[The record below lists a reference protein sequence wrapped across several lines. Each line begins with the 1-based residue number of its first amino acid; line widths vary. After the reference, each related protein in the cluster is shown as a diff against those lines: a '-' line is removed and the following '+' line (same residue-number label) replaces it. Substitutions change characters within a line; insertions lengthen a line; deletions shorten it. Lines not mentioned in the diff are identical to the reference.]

1 MTSNMHDVAQN
12 NDVAPTVTVMT
23 ADQELNS
30 NKNVDAVWK
39 AVIWAGWGVAI
50 VGSTLWSAY
59 AFGQNISA
67 NLTEDYNKVQASQQ
81 TLLLDSQ
88 EFLDGL
94 LNPDID
100 LPENSELK
108 ALKQNAGTT
117 IAALAGMRTPGNRI
131 ENAKHAYRDA
141 LQDLLAVANRISRGE
156 VKDMATPLHNALQ
169 SVANKGNDFNSE
181 INCFQGGMWPQLK
194 ASIF

>member
-1 MTSNMHDVAQN
+1 MHDMAQN

-23 ADQELNS
+23 TDQESNS
-30 NKNVDAVWK
+30 NKNVAAVWK

-100 LPENSELK
+100 VPKDSELK

-117 IAALAGMRTPGNRI
+117 IAVLAGMRTPGNRI
-131 ENAKHAYRDA
+131 ENAKHEYRDA

-156 VKDMATPLHNALQ
+156 VRDMATPLHNALQ
-169 SVANKGNDFNSE
+169 SVANKGSDFNNE
-181 INCFQGGMWPQLK
+181 INYFQSGMWPQLK
-194 ASIF
+194 ASVF

>member
-1 MTSNMHDVAQN
+1 MTSNMHDMAQN

-23 ADQELNS
+23 TDQESNS
-30 NKNVDAVWK
+30 NKNVAAVWK

-100 LPENSELK
+100 VPKDSELK

-117 IAALAGMRTPGNRI
+117 IAVLAGMRTPGNRI
-131 ENAKHAYRDA
+131 ENAKHEYRDA